1 MSDPETSMHRR
12 RFLQLG
18 GLSAGMGALG
28 CQSTNSSQP
37 IPSITHSQPK
47 VHLAHLPTPL
57 EELPNLSKQLGGPR
71 LLIKRDDQTG
81 LATGGNKTRKMEYI
95 VAAAEIAGAD
105 TLLTTGSLQ
114 SNHCRQTAAAAAR
127 FGLHCVLLLRGEE
140 PQSPSEGNLLLDH
153 LLGAEIRYG
162 NQPLEAAA
170 AGLEASGRKPYLVPV
185 GGSNAI
191 GATAYVAAMEETL
204 DQLDQRG
211 EGVDWIITATGSGG
225 TQGGMALG
233 ARVRGYEGHLLGIS
247 ISREKGNSQ
256 ARLAEVANETAAHL
270 GVNERFE
277 PKDFEVNSD
286 YLGEGYGAMSTL
298 DLRGVQTLARS
309 EGILLDP
316 VYTGRAFGGML
327 ELIEKG
333 VIDKSETVLFWHTG
347 GTPALFVDKYA
358 RGLQG

>member
-1 MSDPETSMHRR
+1 MSNERSHLHRR

-18 GLSAGMGALG
+18 GLSAGISAIG
-28 CQSTNSSQP
+28 CQSTGQSKAP
-37 IPSITHSQPK
+37 PSITASQPR
-47 VHLAHLPTPL
+47 VELVHLPTPL
-57 EELPNLSKQLGGPR
+57 ETLPNLSEQLGVH

-81 LATGGNKTRKMEYI
+81 LATGGNKSRKMEYI
-95 VAAAEIAGAD
+95 VAAAQNAAAD

-127 FGLHCVLLLRGEE
+127 FDLDCVLLLRGET
-140 PQSPSEGNLLLDH
+140 PTAPSEGNLLLDH
-153 LLGAEIRYG
+153 LLGADVRYG
-162 NQPLEAAA
+162 DQSLDAAAAELEAA
-170 AGLEASGRKPYLVPV
+170 GRRPYIVPV

-204 DQLDQRG
+204 DQLADRG
-211 EGVDWIITATGSGG
+211 ESVDWMITATGSGG
-225 TQGGMALG
+225 TQGGMALA

-256 ARLAEVANETAAHL
+256 SRLAEVANETAVHL
-270 GVNERFE
+270 GVDTHFV
-277 PKDFEVNSD
+277 PTDFEVNSD
-286 YLGEGYGAMSTL
+286 YLGEGYGAMNAV
-298 DLRGVQTLARS
+298 DLRGVQTLARR

-333 VIDKSETVLFWHTG
+333 VIKRGERVLFWHTG

-358 RGLQG
+358 AELQG